1 MKRYIRRNWKSLLL
15 CLFLAILVIV
25 WVSPLIFS
33 AFSSFKTNKEL
44 KKYGSLRN
52 LLPIDWTI
60 ENYVWVWNNTSNPL
74 PNMILNS
81 FFVSVSQVI
90 LCLFVSLTSAYAYE
104 RLNFKWKETLFW
116 TLFGL
121 GMIPGVI
128 ALVPQYL
135 LYDAIGM
142 TDTLWVLITPYIGNV
157 FNIFLVRN
165 FLHGIPYELDEAA
178 RIDGANDA
186 VICFRI
192 LLPCLYPVMAVV
204 ALFTFTEAW
213 NDLMWPSLAITT
225 PTRLTIASG
234 IRLLN
239 DAHGAHP
246 ERVLAGCMISV
257 IPTFVIYL
265 FTRKYFLTGLSL
277 GSGIKG

>member
-15 CLFLAILVIV
+15 CLFLAMLVIV
-25 WVSPLIFS
+25 WISPLIFS

-121 GMIPGVI
+121 GMIPSVI

-165 FLHGIPYELDEAA
+165 FLHGIPCELDEAA

>member
-15 CLFLAILVIV
+15 CLFLAMLVIV